1 MTRQCSLA
9 TTSSQRGAVEDEKR
23 ITSNVSKKFPVIG
36 MPIQEMAQSCSN
48 AITLIST
55 LAILPYNLTV

>member
-9 TTSSQRGAVEDEKR
+9 TTSSQRGAVENEKR
-23 ITSNVSKKFPVIG
+23 ITSNVSKKVPVIG
-36 MPIQEMAQSCSN
+36 MPIEMAQACSN